1 MRVVW
6 LFLALVS
13 LLTVA
18 PAQMLDDGVSYP
30 VKKGESNDPLYG
42 KRPVRTMSDREYSQ
56 FYEREVI
63 RPAVQQGILAGA
75 LAFDLQT
82 GEITFCKTAPEPSS
96 LSLLL
101 LGGLVFAL
109 GQWKRESC
117 RMQTKSPLASPL
129 EKSPLRQKN

>member
-1 MRVVW
+1 MRLAS

-13 LLTVA
+13 LLSVA
-18 PAQMLDDGVSYP
+18 SAQMFDDGVNYRLSKQE
-30 VKKGESNDPLYG
+30 VNDPLYG
-42 KRPVRTMSDREYSQ
+42 KRPARTMSDREYSQ
-56 FYEREVI
+56 FYEREVL

-75 LAFDLQT
+75 LAFNLQT
-82 GEITFCKTAPEPSS
+82 GEITFCKNAPEPSS
-96 LSLLL
+96 FSLLL

-129 EKSPLRQKN
+129 EKSPLRKKN

>member
-13 LLTVA
+13 LLSVA
-18 PAQMLDDGVSYP
+18 SAQMLDDGMNYSLSKQEV
-30 VKKGESNDPLYG
+30 NDPLYG

-56 FYEREVI
+56 FYEREVL

-75 LAFDLQT
+75 LALNLQT

-96 LSLLL
+96 LSLLA
-101 LGGLVFAL
+101 LGGVVMAL
-109 GQWKRESC
+109 RNKR
-117 RMQTKSPLASPL
+117 RK
-129 EKSPLRQKN
+129 EK

>member
-1 MRVVW
+1 
-6 LFLALVS
+6 
-13 LLTVA
+13 
-18 PAQMLDDGVSYP
+18 MLDDGVSYP

-56 FYEREVI
+56 FYEREVL

-75 LAFDLQT
+75 LALNLQT

-101 LGGLVFAL
+101 LGGLVFSP
-109 GQWKRESC
+109 GQWKRQSC
-117 RMQTKSPLASPL
+117 RMQTKSL
-129 EKSPLRQKN
+129 

>member
-1 MRVVW
+1 
-6 LFLALVS
+6 
-13 LLTVA
+13 
-18 PAQMLDDGVSYP
+18 MLDDGVNYRLSKQE
-30 VKKGESNDPLYG
+30 VNDPLYA

-82 GEITFCKTAPEPSS
+82 GEITFCKKAPEPSS

-101 LGGLVFAL
+101 IGGLVL
-109 GQWKRESC
+109 SLTQWKK
-117 RMQTKSPLASPL
+117 KSFPILS
-129 EKSPLRQKN
+129 KSL

>member
-1 MRVVW
+1 
-6 LFLALVS
+6 
-13 LLTVA
+13 
-18 PAQMLDDGVSYP
+18 
-30 VKKGESNDPLYG
+30 
-42 KRPVRTMSDREYSQ
+42 MSDREYSQ

-101 LGGLVFAL
+101 IGGLVL
-109 GQWKRESC
+109 SLNQWKRK
-117 RMQTKSPLASPL
+117 TFPILPKSL
-129 EKSPLRQKN
+129 

>member
-6 LFLALVS
+6 LFLALVP
-13 LLTVA
+13 LLSVA
-18 PAQMLDDGVSYP
+18 SAQMLDDGVNYRLSKQE
-30 VKKGESNDPLYG
+30 VNDPLYG

-82 GEITFCKTAPEPSS
+82 GEITFCKKAPEPSS

-101 LGGLVFAL
+101 IGGLVL
-109 GQWKRESC
+109 SLTQWKR
-117 RMQTKSPLASPL
+117 KSFPILS
-129 EKSPLRQKN
+129 KSL

>member
-13 LLTVA
+13 LLSVA
-18 PAQMLDDGVSYP
+18 SAQMLDDGVNYRLSKQE
-30 VKKGESNDPLYG
+30 VNDPLYG
-42 KRPVRTMSDREYSQ
+42 KRPARTMSDREYAQ

-101 LGGLVFAL
+101 IGGLVL
-109 GQWKRESC
+109 SLNQWKRKTCPILS
-117 RMQTKSPLASPL
+117 KSL
-129 EKSPLRQKN
+129 